1 MTRQRRWLISTPVMR
16 ALMVVLA
23 LCVAGCATI
32 GPATIRHDRFDYAA
46 AISDSWKDQMLL
58 NLVKARYGDV
68 PVFLDIASAINSY
81 SIESGVSAE
90 AELPSPLAGSNRI
103 FTLGG
108 ASKFTDR
115 PTISYNPL
123 LGDKFSKSLMTPIP
137 PGSLLSLMQ
146 SGWNAELLLRCCV
159 HAVNGLQNYS
169 RRATA
174 GQAGDPEFM
183 RLTTL
188 MVRIQQ
194 AGGVGLRAAREKDP
208 RASVLFFPQR
218 RGAQQSPDVAE
229 FKQLLGLDAA
239 ALEYPVVY
247 GSSARDGREVAML
260 TRPMLD
266 ILLDMSSYIEVPPGH
281 VAERR
286 AAPGFADQPDAVPGL
301 APLLLVQS
309 AAEPPTDAFVAIR
322 YRNHWFWIDDRD
334 LFSKGVFSFL
344 MFLFTLSESS
354 GGPVTPVI
362 TVPAG

>member
-1 MTRQRRWLISTPVMR
+1 MR
-16 ALMVVLA
+16 VLMLLLA
-23 LCVAGCATI
+23 LCVSGCATI
-32 GPATIRHDRFDYAA
+32 GPTTILHDRFDYAA

-90 AELPSPLAGSNRI
+90 AALPSPLGGSNRT
-103 FTLGG
+103 FTVGG

-146 SGWNAELLLRCCV
+146 SGWSAEMLLRCCV
-159 HAVNGLQNYS
+159 HSVNGLQNYS
-169 RRATA
+169 RRTA
-174 GQAGDPEFM
+174 FGHAGDPEFV
-183 RLTTL
+183 RLTAL
-188 MVRIQQ
+188 MVRVQQ
-194 AGGVGLRAAREKDP
+194 EGGVGLRAAREKDP
-208 RASVLFFPQR
+208 RSSVLLVPQR
-218 RGAQQSPDVAE
+218 RGQQQSPDVDE
-229 FKQLLGLDAA
+229 VKRLLGLDAA
-239 ALEYPVVY
+239 GLEYPVVY
-247 GSSARDGREVAML
+247 GSSARDGREVAIL
-260 TRPMLD
+260 TRSMLD
-266 ILLDMSSYIEVPPGH
+266 VLLDMSSYIEVPRQH

-286 AAPGFADQPDAVPGL
+286 AAPGYADLPDAFAGH
-301 APLLLVQS
+301 APLLRVQS
-309 AAEPPTDAFVAIR
+309 GLDRPADAFVAIR
-322 YRNHWFWIDDRD
+322 YRSHWFWIDDRD